1 MDTWQSLRNPPT
13 KTDGLEIVFFDASK
27 FLQLR
32 LFEFFK
38 QIFMLFIPLNS
49 VKRKMEF
56 LKKRVLSLTGLIQ
69 NIGI

>member
-1 MDTWQSLRNPPT
+1 MNWQGLRSPPT
-13 KTDGLEIVFFDASK
+13 KTDSLEVDFFDASK

-32 LFEFFK
+32 LFGFLK
-38 QIFMLFIPLNS
+38 QIFMLFIPLKG